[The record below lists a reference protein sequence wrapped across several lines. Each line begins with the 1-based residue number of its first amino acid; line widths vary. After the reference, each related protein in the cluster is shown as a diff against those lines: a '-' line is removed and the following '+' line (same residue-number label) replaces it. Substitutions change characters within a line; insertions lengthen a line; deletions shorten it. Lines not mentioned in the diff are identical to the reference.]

1 MHSTPGKPR
10 LLFTPGP
17 LTTGVL
23 TKEAMLCDLGSRDA
37 VFIEMVR
44 AIRQHLLQIAGVSKE
59 RGYEAILMQGSG
71 TFGLESVVSS
81 TVPRGGRILV
91 IVNGAYG
98 ERIATMARVL
108 GVDARVIRFA
118 ENTPVDVG
126 SIRRVL
132 ADDSGITHVSVV
144 HCETTTGILNPVEE
158 LGAVV
163 RDAGCHYFVDA
174 MSSLGGIPL
183 HMESAGI
190 DFLVTSAN
198 KCLEGVPG
206 FSIVLARR
214 AALLATEGH
223 ARTLSLDLHAQW
235 RGLERNGQFRFT
247 PPTHTLLALEQA
259 LRDLGA
265 EGGVAGRAVRYKANH
280 AQLVGGMQE
289 MGFELYLAPEHQ
301 SHIITSFRYPDH
313 PLFVFDTF
321 YKKLG
326 RKGFV
331 VYPGKLTHADTFRI
345 GNIGQI
351 FPRDIGRL
359 LDGIREALEEMHVG
373 LRSVLAPA

>member
-1 MHSTPGKPR
+1 MQSIPDKPG

-17 LTTGVL
+17 LTTGAP
-23 TKEAMLCDLGSRDA
+23 TKEAMLRDLGSRDVA
-37 VFIEMVR
+37 FIEIVR
-44 AIRQHLLQIAGVSKE
+44 NIRQRLLQIAGVSKE
-59 RGYEAILMQGSG
+59 SGYEAILMQGSG

-81 TVPRGGRILV
+81 VVPRDGRMLV

-98 ERIATMARVL
+98 ERIVTMARVL
-108 GVDARVIRFA
+108 GIDARAVHFA
-118 ENTPVDVG
+118 EDTPVDVG
-126 SIRRVL
+126 TIQRVL
-132 ADDSGITHVSVV
+132 ADEPGVTHVSVV
-144 HCETTTGILNPVEE
+144 HCETTTGLLNPVEE

-163 RDAGCHYFVDA
+163 RDAGRHYFVDA
-174 MSSLGGIPL
+174 MSSLGGMPL

-206 FSIVLARR
+206 FSVVLARR

-235 RGLERNGQFRFT
+235 RGLEKNGQFRFT

-259 LRDLGA
+259 LRDLEA
-265 EGGVAGRAVRYKANH
+265 EGGVAGRAARYKANH
-280 AQLVGGMQE
+280 AQLVDGMQE
-289 MGFELYLAPEHQ
+289 MGFKVYLAPEHQ

-313 PLFVFDTF
+313 ALFVFETF

-326 RKGFV
+326 QKGFV
-331 VYPGKLTHADTFRI
+331 VYPGKLTDANTFRI

-351 FPRDIGRL
+351 FPHDIGRL
-359 LDGIREALEEMHVG
+359 LAGIRKTLEEMNV
-373 LRSVLAPA
+373 RIRPALAPA